1 MEKELK
7 FQLSVM
13 DGLKFGCGFY
23 IAGFLFSIVMIVI
36 TLVLFLILSILG
48 LLGGGLGELFRQG
61 F

>member
-1 MEKELK
+1 MEREPR

-23 IAGFLFSIVMIVI
+23 IAGFFFSIVMMVI
-36 TLVLFLILSILG
+36 TLILLAILG